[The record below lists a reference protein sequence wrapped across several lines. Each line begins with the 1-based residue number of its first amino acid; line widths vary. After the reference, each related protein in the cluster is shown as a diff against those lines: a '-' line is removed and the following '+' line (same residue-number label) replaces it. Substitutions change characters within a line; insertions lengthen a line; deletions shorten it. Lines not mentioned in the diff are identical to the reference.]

1 MESLRLWATRTKE
14 KAGIKKARKI
24 PPSSPAT
31 WAAQISEGKWRH
43 ARHLDYL
50 DRKLVDVAKR
60 TIMRLM
66 VQMPPRHGKSELVGR
81 YFVAWYLLTF
91 PWHRVIY
98 ASYAQQQ
105 AMKYGRFVRKLIEEY
120 GAEYGVFISSERAT
134 QSEFE
139 LVDADGHPWGG
150 SMVSAGVAGSLTG
163 KGADLLVIDDPIKN
177 HEEALSDVMR
187 DKTWDFWAADAS
199 TRLSARDDTN
209 PEEYPGGVVVEIQ
222 TRWHEDDLGGRMES
236 AMAAGGDQWEIVR
249 FPAIAEESDI
259 LGRVMGEALWPEMF
273 PVDNLIQTKIRL
285 GAYWFSAEYQQ
296 HPSPLEGSFFKK
308 VDWRYF
314 TVVPGGT
321 LRDGP
326 YILHRPGMENLLIQA
341 GQGTL
346 LITVDLAT
354 SEKTIADYT
363 VWAIG
368 RVLPNGLGILILDV
382 VREHLQGPE
391 IGTSTVALK
400 QQWEPDLIGVE
411 KKGFQLAII
420 QGIWRM
426 NVPVHEL
433 DVKGDKVGRA
443 LPMSARVA
451 AHSVFLHQGAGYIAD
466 FVDEHAT
473 FPRGTHDDQVDAS
486 AYLGLEAERL
496 GLGDAWVQAA
506 ADEAEKIQ
514 KANRGLL

>member
-1 MESLRLWATRTKE
+1 
-14 KAGIKKARKI
+14 
-24 PPSSPAT
+24 
-31 WAAQISEGKWRH
+31 
-43 ARHLDYL
+43 
-50 DRKLVDVAKR
+50 
-60 TIMRLM
+60 MRLM
-66 VQMPPRHGKSELVGR
+66 IQMPPRHGKSELVGR

-120 GAEYGVFISSERAT
+120 GAEYGVFISPERAT

-150 SMVSAGVAGSLTG
+150 AMVSAGVAGSLTG

-187 DKTWDFWAADAS
+187 EKTWDFWAADAS
-199 TRLSARDDTN
+199 TRLSARDDTR
-209 PEEYPGGVVVEIQ
+209 PEEFPGGVVVEIQ
-222 TRWHEDDLGGRMES
+222 TRWHEDDLAGRMET

-249 FPAIAEESDI
+249 FPAIAEESDV
-259 LGRVMGEALWPEMF
+259 LGREPGEALWPEMF
-273 PVDNLIQTKIRL
+273 PIENLRETKIRL
-285 GAYWFSAEYQQ
+285 GAYWFSSEYQQ
-296 HPSPLEGSFFKK
+296 HPAPLEGSFFKK

-314 TVVPGGT
+314 TVANGGT

-326 YILHRPGMENLLIQA
+326 YILHRPGMENVLVA
-341 GQGTL
+341 SKQGTL

-506 ADEAEKIQ
+506 AEEAEKII